1 MVEERTL
8 TIDEVAERLH
18 LAPLT
23 VADRLRAG
31 SLPGFKLG
39 RAWRVREEDLNRYIR
54 EQAEAG
60 AIERR
65 KRAAKAAS
73 KPPRRTREEG
83 TQ

>member
-1 MVEERTL
+1 MDEERAL
-8 TIDEVAERLH
+8 TIQEVAERLH

-54 EQAEAG
+54 EQAKAG
-60 AIERR
+60 AVERR
-65 KRAAKAAS
+65 KRAAKAAA
-73 KPPRRTREEG
+73 KPPRRKPKEE
-83 TQ
+83 TP